1 MVASLWAQGGKAVE
15 AQAEESK
22 IDSTQRPKADK
33 TPSDDYQTFDEEV
46 PRRTWR
52 VAAKDATACSRPVP
66 R

>member
-33 TPSDDYQTFDEEV
+33 APSDDYQTFDEEV
-46 PRRTWR
+46 PGRTWR
-52 VAAKDATACSRPVP
+52 VAAKDATACSQRVP